1 MLAYERMGGAVWPL
15 QLMKI
20 PKAAVASHCW
30 PKGSPVA
37 ACRQLVGTRMCLKAT
52 AYNKAE
58 TMLLHFNALV

>member
-1 MLAYERMGGAVWPL
+1 
-15 QLMKI
+15 MKI

-37 ACRQLVGTRMCLKAT
+37 ACCQLVGTRMCLKAT